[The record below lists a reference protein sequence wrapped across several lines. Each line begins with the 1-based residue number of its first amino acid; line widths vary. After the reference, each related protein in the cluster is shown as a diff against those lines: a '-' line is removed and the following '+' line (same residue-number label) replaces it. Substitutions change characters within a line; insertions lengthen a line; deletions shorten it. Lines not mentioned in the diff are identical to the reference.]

1 MHLFITLLTQCY
13 YYELLSPSFF
23 SFLSFQISAT
33 TLTNASPITT
43 IVSLFIV
50 FPPFSLG
57 FHSGNCH
64 KEVSI
69 GFVFTILIV
78 IRIRCFVNAFF
89 YFFQKNSIHDICM
102 ESHVIALPGCYLIST
117 RDLDN
122 KSTAI
127 LSLCQC
133 PLGLLPH
140 FYLYK
145 ALSKDGSSI
154 ESVNALSGCYLIST
168 FTRLFLRTDPQS
180 KVSMPSR
187 AVTSFLQHC
196 RKLALLFRRH
206 VSMPSRAVTS
216 FLQNR

>member
-69 GFVFTILIV
+69 GFYLYNTHCNTYWIFCQRL
-78 IRIRCFVNAFF
+78 F
-89 YFFQKNSIHDICM
+89 YFFKKNSIHDICM
-102 ESHVIALPGCYLIST
+102 ESYVIALSGCYLIST
-117 RDLDN
+117 KKKN
-122 KSTAI
+122 YGIVWSVM
-127 LSLCQC
+127 CQC

-140 FYLYK
+140 FYKSKLLY
-145 ALSKDGSSI
+145 LNEEG
-154 ESVNALSGCYLIST
+154 
-168 FTRLFLRTDPQS
+168 F
-180 KVSMPSR
+180 KVSMSSR
-187 AVTSFLQHC
+187 AVTSFL
-196 RKLALLFRRH
+196 RTRFRGT
-206 VSMPSRAVTS
+206 VW
-216 FLQNR
+216 NDC

>member
-57 FHSGNCH
+57 FHSSNCP
-64 KEVSI
+64 KEVSM
-69 GFVFTILIV
+69 GFIFTMLIV

-117 RDLDN
+117 RIWPE
-122 KSTAI
+122 TME
-127 LSLCQC
+127 
-133 PLGLLPH
+133 
-140 FYLYK
+140 
-145 ALSKDGSSI
+145 I
-154 ESVNALSGCYLIST
+154 EV
-168 FTRLFLRTDPQS
+168 RL
-180 KVSMPSR
+180 VSMPSR
-187 AVTSFLQHC
+187 AVTSFLHS
-196 RKLALLFRRH
+196 
-206 VSMPSRAVTS
+206 VSLMT
-216 FLQNR
+216 

>member
-57 FHSGNCH
+57 FHSDNCH

-69 GFVFTILIV
+69 GFIFTMLIV

-89 YFFQKNSIHDICM
+89 YFFSKKFHTWYMHGIT
-102 ESHVIALPGCYLIST
+102 CY
-117 RDLDN
+117 
-122 KSTAI
+122 
-127 LSLCQC
+127 C
-133 PLGLLPH
+133 PTGLLPH
-140 FYLYK
+140 FYMRKGRMINERLV
-145 ALSKDGSSI
+145 
-154 ESVNALSGCYLIST
+154 SVNALSGCYLIST
-168 FTRLFLRTDPQS
+168 KLKGKAFYFSRIT
-180 KVSMPSR
+180 VSMPSR
-187 AVTSFLQHC
+187 AVTSFLLW
-196 RKLALLFRRH
+196 R
-206 VSMPSRAVTS
+206 
-216 FLQNR
+216 

>member
-1 MHLFITLLTQCY
+1 MYLFITLLTQCY

-57 FHSGNCH
+57 FHSGNCL

-69 GFVFTILIV
+69 GFIFAILII

-117 RDLDN
+117 CMYV
-122 KSTAI
+122 KSTAQI
-127 LSLCQC
+127 TS
-133 PLGLLPH
+133 
-140 FYLYK
+140 
-145 ALSKDGSSI
+145 
-154 ESVNALSGCYLIST
+154 
-168 FTRLFLRTDPQS
+168 
-180 KVSMPSR
+180 VSMPSR
-187 AVTSFLQHC
+187 AVTSFLRSIHSY
-196 RKLALLFRRH
+196 ASI
-206 VSMPSRAVTS
+206 V
-216 FLQNR
+216 

>member
-69 GFVFTILIV
+69 GFVFTILII

-140 FYLYK
+140 FYRI
-145 ALSKDGSSI
+145 D
-154 ESVNALSGCYLIST
+154 ENV
-168 FTRLFLRTDPQS
+168 
-180 KVSMPSR
+180 
-187 AVTSFLQHC
+187 
-196 RKLALLFRRH
+196 
-206 VSMPSRAVTS
+206 
-216 FLQNR
+216 

>member
-89 YFFQKNSIHDICM
+89 YFFQKNSIRDICM

-168 FTRLFLRTDPQS
+168 ALQEISTAIQETCVNALSGCYLISTESMRMYKR
-180 KVSMPSR
+180 KVPS
-187 AVTSFLQHC
+187 VCQCPLG
-196 RKLALLFRRH
+196 LLPHFY
-206 VSMPSRAVTS
+206 
-216 FLQNR
+216 

>member
-69 GFVFTILIV
+69 GFIFTILII

-102 ESHVIALPGCYLIST
+102 ESHIIALLGCYLIST
-117 RDLDN
+117 W
-122 KSTAI
+122 SMAW
-127 LSLCQC
+127 C
-133 PLGLLPH
+133 GLQKV
-140 FYLYK
+140 YW
-145 ALSKDGSSI
+145 
-154 ESVNALSGCYLIST
+154 
-168 FTRLFLRTDPQS
+168 
-180 KVSMPSR
+180 VSMPSR
-187 AVTSFLQHC
+187 AVTSFLLGLRQ
-196 RKLALLFRRH
+196 R
-206 VSMPSRAVTS
+206 
-216 FLQNR
+216 

>member
-57 FHSGNCH
+57 FHSGNCP

-69 GFVFTILIV
+69 GFVFTMLIV

-117 RDLDN
+117 FGNR
-122 KSTAI
+122 KTRVI
-127 LSLCQC
+127 QILCQC

-140 FYLYK
+140 FYAIREKGVRYGRK
-145 ALSKDGSSI
+145 G
-154 ESVNALSGCYLIST
+154 VNALSGCYLIST
-168 FTRLFLRTDPQS
+168 S
-180 KVSMPSR
+180 K
-187 AVTSFLQHC
+187 L
-196 RKLALLFRRH
+196 
-206 VSMPSRAVTS
+206 
-216 FLQNR
+216 

>member
-1 MHLFITLLTQCY
+1 MHLFMTLLTQCY

-50 FPPFSLG
+50 FPPFSLW

-69 GFVFTILIV
+69 GFIFTILIV

-102 ESHVIALPGCYLIST
+102 ELHVIALPGCYLIST
-117 RDLDN
+117 EWNGWNIHNL
-122 KSTAI
+122 K
-127 LSLCQC
+127 
-133 PLGLLPH
+133 G
-140 FYLYK
+140 
-145 ALSKDGSSI
+145 
-154 ESVNALSGCYLIST
+154 VNALSGCYLIST
-168 FTRLFLRTDPQS
+168 LVGTSFTTYLR
-180 KVSMPSR
+180 KCVSMPSR
-187 AVTSFLQHC
+187 AVTSFLRQKWDIFPIT
-196 RKLALLFRRH
+196 RNIRVNALSGCYLISTRIEKEARRQWGI

-216 FLQNR
+216 FLL